1 MPSAC
6 HHLISNQKME
16 TASFIGRR
24 EETSSIRTR
33 YPGQVPIIIK
43 IRSGSGFP
51 ASFQGAKFLVKADFL
66 MSDFLTVVR
75 HKLSLPK
82 DRALVMFAA
91 DREMV
96 TGEQRL
102 GEVHQKY
109 AHRDGFLYFWCYDQS
124 ALG

>member
-1 MPSAC
+1 
-6 HHLISNQKME
+6 ME
-16 TASFIGRR
+16 TASFIGRK

-33 YPGQVPIIIK
+33 YPDQIPVVTK
-43 IRSGSGFP
+43 TRSGSGLP
-51 ASFQGAKFLVKADFL
+51 TSFQGAKFLVKGDFL

-75 HKLSLPK
+75 HKMSLPK

-102 GEVHQKY
+102 GEVYQKY
-109 AHRDGFLYFWCYDQS
+109 ANRDGFLYFWCYDQS